1 MAANAASVVC
11 RSSTLVLDLVAKLK
25 KKRELTFIWSV
36 ESGVSG
42 PRRGCG
48 NGHRFRHVVRPWPT
62 DAAVVCLKI
71 DRRGLHLMDHVLVI
85 SQPQD

>member
-25 KKRELTFIWSV
+25 KKNGINFHLV